1 MQIPFESIPK
11 EFISSTVFYDYKEP
25 ITSAVD
31 KINKYGAVVVTKD
44 GKYYGIVDD
53 RTISRKGTNISKNM
67 AIGNFASKLY
77 ALGKADTLERAIYI
91 MYESRTKALPYIDNG
106 NVSGIIKRETM
117 LKAILSLHLLSE
129 YKVETLMSTPILAID
144 SNSTASQAQAAMAR
158 GQVSRLLVT
167 SGHGFGLITYKS
179 IFGKAAKIRERAQ
192 KYSKADQR
200 GGKSGAYA
208 SGGPKVYELSE
219 NNAHTIQ
226 YNGTVEDAIRLMVE
240 HNISSLIVVKK
251 EKPIGIMTVRDIFE
265 AIIKESLVHKDN
277 IMVSGIDKYTQEYE
291 GDIRNALDKLD
302 ERIDRFHDLKADAIA
317 FHVKRSKSRNYEMH
331 LRIWL
336 NKRGAVSVHANGYSI
351 DSAMKDLTEK
361 AYKFIKEKKELVQAT
376 ARQSKREYDEEE

>member
-117 LKAILSLHLLSE
+117 LKAILSLHLLS
-129 YKVETLMSTPILAID
+129 
-144 SNSTASQAQAAMAR
+144 
-158 GQVSRLLVT
+158 
-167 SGHGFGLITYKS
+167 
-179 IFGKAAKIRERAQ
+179 
-192 KYSKADQR
+192 
-200 GGKSGAYA
+200 
-208 SGGPKVYELSE
+208 
-219 NNAHTIQ
+219 
-226 YNGTVEDAIRLMVE
+226 
-240 HNISSLIVVKK
+240 
-251 EKPIGIMTVRDIFE
+251 
-265 AIIKESLVHKDN
+265 
-277 IMVSGIDKYTQEYE
+277 
-291 GDIRNALDKLD
+291 
-302 ERIDRFHDLKADAIA
+302 
-317 FHVKRSKSRNYEMH
+317 
-331 LRIWL
+331 
-336 NKRGAVSVHANGYSI
+336 
-351 DSAMKDLTEK
+351 
-361 AYKFIKEKKELVQAT
+361 
-376 ARQSKREYDEEE
+376 